1 ALWGMGVGLQ
11 ESVLRAAV
19 ARMVAQERRASA
31 FGLFQTV
38 YGVAWF
44 AGSGLMGFL
53 YDVHPRYLVLFAVG
67 AQLSAAVLFG
77 WSAARSPL
85 RPR

>member
-1 ALWGMGVGLQ
+1 VGLQ

-19 ARMVAQERRASA
+19 TRMVAPDRRASA

-44 AGSGLMGFL
+44 AGSALMGFL
-53 YDVHPRYLVLFAVG
+53 YDVHPGYLVLFAVA
-67 AQLSAAVLFG
+67 AQLSAAALFG
-77 WSAARSPL
+77 WSAARSSL
-85 RPR
+85 RLG